1 LKETDKVNINKQLHT
16 IFSYEGFVDF
26 NLDTSKKLE
35 KKEEEIKALEKEN
48 KERIDEIY
56 KLKI

>member
-1 LKETDKVNINKQLHT
+1 
-16 IFSYEGFVDF
+16 VDF

-56 KLKI
+56 KLKS